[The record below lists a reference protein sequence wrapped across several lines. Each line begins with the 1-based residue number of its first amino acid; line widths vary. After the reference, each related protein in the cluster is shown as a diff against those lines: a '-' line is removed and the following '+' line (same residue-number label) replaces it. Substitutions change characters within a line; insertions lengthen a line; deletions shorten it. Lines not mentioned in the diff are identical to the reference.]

1 MAGTNPSKVAAR
13 LSMAGLLLVVLLGA
27 GASMSSSTVAITDA
41 TVALAKALVVGDM
54 AAARSR
60 HSESNETRQHA

>member
-1 MAGTNPSKVAAR
+1 
-13 LSMAGLLLVVLLGA
+13 MAGLLLVVLLGA
-27 GASMSSSTVAITDA
+27 VASMSSSTVAITDA